1 MKQHINLFYFG
12 ASGGFLC
19 LHLLLLTNQ
28 YNCIFKGHTQNFDDV
43 FSKQW
48 DISEIGERKNSET
61 WPDNDRTLRS
71 NFDNKIFF
79 HCNDVEN
86 FGKFSGRK
94 VVVYT
99 DSSTQWQMAKSKNA
113 YWFDTGPTTVRDLEF
128 SNVYNVVKGDS
139 WPACNQMANFANLP
153 AHIKQELIL
162 KFNFAKRWDLQIGR
176 RTPPIKS
183 DVKTSIFNGN
193 IVMSELVE
201 LLTNTDVDIVVK
213 YQDLIRTNG
222 DILFDQL
229 GIRGDQRCKDFV
241 EMYVALH
248 TPDQQK
254 FFRY

>member
-28 YNCIFKGHTQNFDDV
+28 YNCIFKGPTQNFDDV

-48 DISEIGERKNSET
+48 DISEIGEWKNSET
-61 WPDNDRTLRS
+61 WPDNYRTLRS

-79 HCNDVEN
+79 HCCDVKN
-86 FGKFSGRK
+86 FGKFQGRK

-113 YWFDTGPTTVRDLEF
+113 YWFNTANTDFDLEF

-162 KFNFAKRWDLQIGR
+162 KFNFAEKWDFQSSR
-176 RTPPIKS
+176 RNSPAES
-183 DVKTSIFNGN
+183 DIKTSIFNGN
-193 IVMSELVE
+193 IVASDLVE
-201 LLTNTDVDIVVK
+201 LLANTDVDIVVK